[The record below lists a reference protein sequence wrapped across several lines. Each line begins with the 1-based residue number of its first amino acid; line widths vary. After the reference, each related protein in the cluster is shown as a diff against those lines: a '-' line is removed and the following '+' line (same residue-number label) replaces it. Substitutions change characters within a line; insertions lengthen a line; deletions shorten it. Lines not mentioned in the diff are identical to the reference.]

1 MSDIPGA
8 RTKTPIMTKHLRI
21 AGRVQGVGYRA
32 GFASKAQKLGLSGWV
47 RNRLDGTVEALVQGS
62 ANELEAIIAWTRQGP
77 GLARVDQVLVDD
89 VPDSAFESAGFKVLP
104 TE

>member
-1 MSDIPGA
+1 M
-8 RTKTPIMTKHLRI
+8 TTPIMTRHLRI

-32 GFASKAQKLGLSGWV
+32 GFARKAQSLGLSGWV

-62 ANELEAIIAWTRQGP
+62 GNELEAIIAWAKQGP
-77 GLARVDQVLVDD
+77 GLARVDQVLVESM
-89 VPDSAFESAGFKVLP
+89 PDSALESAGFKVLP